1 MILWS
6 SDLERPRS
14 AILFLLGCRTST
26 DPREMQPWSQLDD
39 ARVNKAEPEPEPE
52 TLAKEEN

>member
-1 MILWS
+1 
-6 SDLERPRS
+6 
-14 AILFLLGCRTST
+14 
-26 DPREMQPWSQLDD
+26 MQPWSQLDD